1 MHHGSNTEYLDKN
14 YGGILIIWDR
24 IFGSFQPEG
33 AAVVYGL
40 TKNIDTYNPLRVATH
55 EFAAIGR
62 DLVTARS
69 AREVTGYLFKHPGW
83 EPG

>member
-1 MHHGSNTEYLDKN
+1 M
-14 YGGILIIWDR
+14 
-24 IFGSFQPEG
+24 
-33 AAVVYGL
+33 VYGL

-62 DLVTARS
+62 DLVTARN
-69 AREVTGYLFKHPGW
+69 AQEVTGYLFKHPGW